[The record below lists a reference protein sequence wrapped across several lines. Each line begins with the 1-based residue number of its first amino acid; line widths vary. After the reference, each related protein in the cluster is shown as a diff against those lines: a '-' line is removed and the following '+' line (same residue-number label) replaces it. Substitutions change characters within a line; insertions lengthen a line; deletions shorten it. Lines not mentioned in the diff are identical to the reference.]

1 MIYLYHSFHAAEVT
15 VKHKM
20 ADCEERNTTNQD
32 GISLTE
38 IILDSENENK
48 FRSNFI
54 SGVCLNKCLMFHTQK
69 SGRCLHLTY

>member
-54 SGVCLNKCLMFHTQK
+54 SGVCLERK
-69 SGRCLHLTY
+69 